1 MKKIFQ
7 FIVAGACIAG
17 ATSCSDFL
25 EEDNKTGQTADLTY
39 STASGLKGLDNS
51 AFAYTRAW
59 WGKEAGLGLAEC
71 GSDLFLGG
79 GDNKQMSLITYN
91 LTSASSDGANVA
103 DDACLDHYWELFY
116 DGVDVCNNLLQ
127 YAESNTLITEKD
139 RNKYYGDAY
148 FLRALYYSQM
158 VALWGP
164 LPYNTEPITETNTT
178 PVREPENVVYGKI
191 LQDLDKSLAA
201 YKTAGVM
208 TKDDADKA
216 ADDANHGSYY
226 AALALKARVALY
238 AASWL
243 GNNSV
248 EGYSNLYQV
257 AQSAAEEVISGSG
270 ASFYSRF
277 SDTWNMKNENVLS
290 NKEAIWGVH
299 YTNDLTAGQT
309 SNCIPHRYKTDAN
322 GTHLDF
328 SSLITRTGY
337 TRGGSAMLLM
347 FQGLW
352 NNSSVKDLGTDGV
365 KDNCI
370 FVRVL
375 GPSTSTIKS
384 AMTGKDI
391 PVAEQYSPYG
401 RGFQRYLPSLYLWRT
416 LEKYHDTD
424 QRVDGT
430 LLSHYNIPDGLQQN
444 RKAFYPLMGQY
455 MTDPAKAYEKD
466 GNYFNAGD
474 TAVYFSPLD
483 GDSEAG
489 RKQQAWAKNRYRI
502 MFATGGDL
510 PIFDANGNPTTSG
523 PKVSAV
529 YGDDRYN
536 AAKAGGKSFYPGIK
550 KFLDDQYD
558 SNFPTYD
565 ISSRD
570 FIVFRLAEMYLIK
583 AEAQLGQNNASG
595 ALQTINQLRTARAI
609 SGKDNTISG
618 TVTISTILDERAIE
632 LCGEFQR
639 WFDLKRTHTLI
650 DRVKQYNA
658 QGKDNVALKHYYR
671 PIPLSQMDAC
681 SNVIAAPASQ
691 NADGVLQYSSTAD
704 GFWQNPG
711 Y

>member
-1 MKKIFQ
+1 MKRIYGLLM
-7 FIVAGACIAG
+7 AGALIAG

-25 EEDNKTGQTADLTY
+25 DEDNKTGQTADLTY
-39 STASGLKGLDNS
+39 STVSGLAGLDNS

-59 WGKEAGLGLAEC
+59 WGKEAGLGLSEC

-91 LTSASSDGANVA
+91 LTSASADGKNTA
-103 DDACLDHYWELFY
+103 DDACLDHYWELFF
-116 DGVDVCNNLLQ
+116 DAVDVCNNLLQ
-127 YAESNTLITEKD
+127 YTASNTVITDKV
-139 RNKYYGDAY
+139 RNQYNGDAY

-164 LPYNTEPITETNTT
+164 LPYNTEPITSTNTA
-178 PVREPENVVYGKI
+178 PVREPENVVYAKI
-191 LQDLDKSLAA
+191 LQDIDKALEA
-201 YKTAGVM
+201 YKAADVM
-208 TKDDADKA
+208 TKADAGEA
-216 ADDANHGSYY
+216 AHGSYY
-226 AALALKARVALY
+226 AAMALKARVALY

-243 GNNSV
+243 GNNAV
-248 EGYSNLYQV
+248 EGYANLYQI
-257 AQSAAEEVISGSG
+257 AQKAAEDCIANSG
-270 ASFYSRF
+270 ASFYSRY
-277 SDTWNMKNENVLS
+277 SDTWNMNNENVADH
-290 NKEAIWGVH
+290 KEAIWGVH
-299 YTNDLTAGQT
+299 YTSDLTKGST

-352 NNSSVKDLGTDGV
+352 NNSSVKDVGSNGT
-365 KDNCI
+365 KNNCI

-375 GPSTSTIKS
+375 GTSTAAITS
-384 AMTGKDI
+384 AITGKAVD
-391 PVAEQYSPYG
+391 VSYQYSPYG
-401 RGFQRYLPSLYLWRT
+401 RGFQRYLPSYYLWEP
-416 LEKYHDTD
+416 LEQHRATD

-430 LLSHYNIPDGLQQN
+430 LLSHYNIVDGLQQN
-444 RKAFYPLMGQY
+444 RKQYYPLMGQY
-455 MTDPAKAYEKD
+455 MTDPKTAYEKD

-474 TAVYFSPLD
+474 TAIYFSPLD
-483 GDSEAG
+483 GDSPAG
-489 RKQQAWAKNRYRI
+489 KAEQAWAKGRYRI
-502 MFATGGDL
+502 MFAKGGDL
-510 PIFDANGNPTTSG
+510 PIFDANGLPTEAG

-536 AAKAGGKSFYPGIK
+536 AAKAGGRHIYPGIK

-558 SNFPTYD
+558 PNFPTYD
-565 ISSRD
+565 ISARD

-583 AEAQLGQNNASG
+583 AEAQLGQNDAAG
-595 ALQTINQLRTARAI
+595 ALATINQLRAARAV
-609 SGKDNTISG
+609 SGQDNSLKG
-618 TVTISTILDERAIE
+618 TVDINTILDERAIE
-632 LCGEFQR
+632 LCGEQQR

-650 DRVKQYNA
+650 DRVKAYNA

-671 PIPLSQMDAC
+671 PIPLSQLDAC
-681 SNVIAAPASQ
+681 TNVIDTPASQ
-691 NADGVLQYSSTAD
+691 EANGVLNYTTTAN